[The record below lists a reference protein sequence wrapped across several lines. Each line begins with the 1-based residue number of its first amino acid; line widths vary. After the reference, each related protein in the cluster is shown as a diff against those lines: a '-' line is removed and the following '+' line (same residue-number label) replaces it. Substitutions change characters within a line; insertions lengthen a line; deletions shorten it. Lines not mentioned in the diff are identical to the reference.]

1 MTHLAAW
8 RSGGFEYVD
17 DQEQRSSGDE
27 DSNFGKLTTMRDDRP
42 LPLRPKPTVTAAL
55 NVKDIGAVGDCRHD
69 DTAVISKAL
78 AMHDVVFLPATAG
91 QVSFFRPCL
100 SDYLS

>member
-1 MTHLAAW
+1 
-8 RSGGFEYVD
+8 
-17 DQEQRSSGDE
+17 
-27 DSNFGKLTTMRDDRP
+27 
-42 LPLRPKPTVTAAL
+42 L